1 MELLDKI
8 NSPADLAQL
17 SYPEL
22 DRLAEEIRDFLVDRV
37 SKNGGH
43 LASNLG
49 AVELT
54 IALERVYNTE
64 RDRVVFDVGHQSYV
78 YKILT
83 GRRGMFDTLREFG
96 GLSGFPKP
104 SESVHDAFIAGH
116 ASNSVSVA
124 LGMARARTALGGDYE
139 VAAIIGD
146 GALSGGLAYEGLSN
160 AGASGERMVVILND
174 NEMSIEPNVGGIS
187 QLLSRLRV
195 RSGYLNF
202 KRNYRRVMRRFPALY
217 KFNHR
222 LKERVKHIFI
232 PDNTF
237 SEMGFYYLGP
247 VDGHDIKQLES
258 ALRMALEFDQP
269 VLLHVKT
276 RKGKGYPL
284 AEADPAAYHGVGPF
298 DPKIGVKK
306 GGDGFSDVF
315 GSERR

>member
-1 MELLDKI
+1 MYKI

-64 RDRVVFDVGHQSYV
+64 RDRVAFDVGHQSYV

-116 ASNSVSVA
+116 ASNSVSVT

-146 GALSGGLAYEGLSN
+146 GALSVTLTKALATL
-160 AGASGERMVVILND
+160 VVGFWNFW
-174 NEMSIEPNVGGIS
+174 
-187 QLLSRLRV
+187 SR
-195 RSGYLNF
+195 
-202 KRNYRRVMRRFPALY
+202 
-217 KFNHR
+217 
-222 LKERVKHIFI
+222 KHW
-232 PDNTF
+232 
-237 SEMGFYYLGP
+237 
-247 VDGHDIKQLES
+247 LE
-258 ALRMALEFDQP
+258 AR
-269 VLLHVKT
+269 
-276 RKGKGYPL
+276 
-284 AEADPAAYHGVGPF
+284 
-298 DPKIGVKK
+298 
-306 GGDGFSDVF
+306 
-315 GSERR
+315 